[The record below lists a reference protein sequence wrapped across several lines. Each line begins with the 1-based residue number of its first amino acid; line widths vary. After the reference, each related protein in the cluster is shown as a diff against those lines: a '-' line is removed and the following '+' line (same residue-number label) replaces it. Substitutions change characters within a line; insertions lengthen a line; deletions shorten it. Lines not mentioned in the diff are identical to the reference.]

1 MTPGGRKV
9 GHEARDDR
17 AATIG
22 ATVQHHHHQH
32 SPDGPASGTAG
43 AGDGSAGTVEFTQ
56 EYWDDRYRSAGRLWT
71 GRPNAQLVA
80 QTAGLPPGAALD
92 AGCGEG
98 GDAIWLAGRGWTVT
112 AVDVSA
118 VALERA
124 AAQAADAGAQT
135 AARISWQREDLLT
148 WDPGPAR
155 FDLVTAQ
162 FIHLPQGYLESLH
175 RRLAAAVR
183 PGGTL
188 LVVGHHPDD
197 LHANVGRTGP
207 RHLFVSAAELAA
219 ALDPGDWEIAVAT
232 AVARPETDVDGHPA
246 TVKDTVL
253 RAVRR
258 NSPREPASA

>member
-1 MTPGGRKV
+1 VGR
-9 GHEARDDR
+9 EARDDR
-17 AATIG
+17 AARIG
-22 ATVQHHHHQH
+22 ATVRHDHQH
-32 SPDGPASGTAG
+32 SPGPAG
-43 AGDGSAGTVEFTQ
+43 GSADPAGTVEFTQ
-56 EYWDDRYRSAGRLWT
+56 EYWDDRYRSSGRLWS

-80 QTAGLPPGAALD
+80 QTADLPPSDALD

-124 AAQAADAGAQT
+124 AARAADAGPQT
-135 AARISWQREDLLT
+135 AGRISWQREDLLT
-148 WDPGPAR
+148 WGPGPGR

-183 PGGTL
+183 PGGTF

-207 RHLFVSAAELAA
+207 RHLFVSAADLAA
-219 ALDPGDWEIAVAT
+219 ALDPDGWDVVVAT
-232 AVARPETDVDGHPA
+232 AVARPEADLDGHPA

-258 NSPREPASA
+258 RS